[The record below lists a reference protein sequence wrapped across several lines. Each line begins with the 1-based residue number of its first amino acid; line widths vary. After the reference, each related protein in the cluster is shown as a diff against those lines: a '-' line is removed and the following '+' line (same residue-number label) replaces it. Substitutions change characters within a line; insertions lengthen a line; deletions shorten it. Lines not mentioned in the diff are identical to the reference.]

1 MNTTELSHGL
11 RSQNGCRRVN
21 ELPLE
26 FKELRLEPETEGL
39 QTHRQIE
46 CRRLEELRRKL
57 MESCRAAPGLSTE

>member
-1 MNTTELSHGL
+1 MNTTQLSYGL

-26 FKELRLEPETEGL
+26 FKETRLEPETEGL

-46 CRRLEELRRKL
+46 CRRLEEL
-57 MESCRAAPGLSTE
+57 